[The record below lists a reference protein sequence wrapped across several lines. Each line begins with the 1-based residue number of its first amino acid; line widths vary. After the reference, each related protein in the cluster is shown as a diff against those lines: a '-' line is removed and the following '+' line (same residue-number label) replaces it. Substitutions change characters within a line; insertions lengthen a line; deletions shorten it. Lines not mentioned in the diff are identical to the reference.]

1 MKGRIVISLVLALVI
16 AFGLWRITF
25 LRADVGDQTTLG
37 WDYTNQKDTW
47 RVDSTGDLIPGT
59 NNNVNIGSSSLK
71 VKNYYGAGTLGVD
84 GATTIGGT
92 LGVTGTA
99 TFNGAVSITEGAL
112 TDASIVTADIKD
124 SNVTTAKLA
133 ANAVTSAK
141 LDERTVKYA
150 EVDLSNAQILALAT
164 TPVVVVA
171 APGAG
176 KVISFVDAIV
186 IHDVGSADFA
196 TAHNVTINYKTDG
209 TGVAVSTTLA
219 DPFISGGV
227 SDKIST
233 LKQLTTDITTA
244 DKTTQE
250 NQPLVIKAS
259 ANPTT
264 GTGVGRVK
272 VWYRVFATGL

>member
-1 MKGRIVISLVLALVI
+1 MKGRIVIGLVLALVI
-16 AFGLWRITF
+16 AFGFWGITF

-47 RVDSTGDLIPGT
+47 RVDSSGDLIPGT

-71 VKNYYGAGTLGVD
+71 VKNYYGAGTLGV
-84 GATTIGGT
+84 
-92 LGVTGTA
+92 TGTA
-99 TFNGAVSITEGAL
+99 TFNGAVSIIEGAL

-124 SNVTTAKLA
+124 SNVTTAKL
-133 ANAVTSAK
+133 
-141 LDERTVKYA
+141 DEGTIKYA
-150 EVDLSNAQILALAT
+150 EVDLSNAQILALT

-171 APGAG
+171 APGPG

-219 DPFISGGV
+219 DPFISGSV
-227 SDKIST
+227 ADKIST

-244 DKTTQE
+244 VKADWE

-259 ANPTT
+259 ANPIT
-264 GTGVGRVK
+264 GDGVGRVK

>member
-1 MKGRIVISLVLALVI
+1 MKGRIVIGLVLALVI
-16 AFGLWRITF
+16 AFGLWGITF

-37 WDYTNQKDTW
+37 WDYTNNKDTW
-47 RVDSTGDLIPGT
+47 RVDSSGDLIPGT

-71 VKNYYGAGTLGVD
+71 VKNYYGAGTLGV
-84 GATTIGGT
+84 
-92 LGVTGTA
+92 TGTA
-99 TFNGAVSITEGAL
+99 TFNGADSIIEGAL

-141 LDERTVKYA
+141 LDEGTIKYA
-150 EVDLSNAQILALAT
+150 EVDLSNAQILALT

-171 APGAG
+171 APGPG

-219 DPFISGGV
+219 DPFISGSV
-227 SDKIST
+227 ADKIST

-259 ANPTT
+259 ANPIT

>member
-1 MKGRIVISLVLALVI
+1 MKGKIVIGLVLALVI
-16 AFGLWRITF
+16 AFGLWGISF

-141 LDERTVKYA
+141 LDEGTIKYA
-150 EVDLSNAQILALAT
+150 EVSLTNAQIKALT

-171 APGAG
+171 APGTG

-186 IHDVGSADFA
+186 IHDVGDADFA
-196 TAHNVTINYKTDG
+196 TAHNVTINYKADG
-209 TGVAVSTTLA
+209 SGAAVSTTLA
-219 DPFISGGV
+219 DPFISGAV
-227 SDKIST
+227 ADKIST
-233 LKQLTTDITTA
+233 LKQLVTDITTA

-259 ANPTT
+259 ANPIT